1 MAAMLREDLPEN
13 YPEAVAGHILLGLG
27 VPHAKARE
35 LAHLPLPPLTSPD
48 VLS

>member
-1 MAAMLREDLPEN
+1 MASMLREDLPED

-35 LAHLPLPPLTSPD
+35 LAHLPLPPLRLPG